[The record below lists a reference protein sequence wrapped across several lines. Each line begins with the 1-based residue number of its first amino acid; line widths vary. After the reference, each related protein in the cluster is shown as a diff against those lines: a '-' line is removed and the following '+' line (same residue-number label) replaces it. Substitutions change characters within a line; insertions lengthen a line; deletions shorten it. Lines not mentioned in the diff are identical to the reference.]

1 MSIGCAR
8 VLVLAGLCATMLSGC
23 GSINGITSQLS
34 GARAAAESAP
44 PDLDTTAS
52 INIAS
57 IREKEEVLAASK
69 PPPEGEPDDDLSR
82 GKKQFRDANYG
93 LAERYFRSV
102 IEKGPT
108 EAGRDAEA
116 WLGLAATY
124 DRLKRFKLADR
135 AYAEAIRI
143 IGPTPEV
150 LNNQGYSYLLRGDY
164 RRARETL
171 LAARAKDPT
180 SPFIRNNLE
189 LLAESGRR

>member
-8 VLVLAGLCATMLSGC
+8 VLVVAGLCATTLSGC
-23 GSINGITSQLS
+23 GSINGITSKLS
-34 GARAAAESAP
+34 GTPAVAESTL

-52 INIAS
+52 INVAS
-57 IREKEEVLAASK
+57 LRAKEEALAASK
-69 PPPEGEPDDDLSR
+69 PLEGEPDDDLSR

-93 LAERYFRSV
+93 LAERHFRSV

-180 SPFIRNNLE
+180 NPYIRNNLE